1 MMTDSITLT
10 EKDYRRLN
18 SLIERKHVPFT
29 SSSELELLEEEI
41 EKAKVLDHH
50 ETPPNLVTMNT
61 RFRYLNTTDNKF
73 GEMTLVYPPHANL
86 EKNMISVTAP
96 LGAAFL
102 GLREHD
108 EIDWTFP
115 DGKIRT
121 LRVLEILYQPEAN
134 GAHHL

>member
-1 MMTDSITLT
+1 MMSLPITLT
-10 EKDYRRLN
+10 ENDYQRLN
-18 SLIERKHVPFT
+18 YLIERKYVPFT
-29 SSSELELLEEEI
+29 SLTELDVLEEEV
-41 EKAKVLDHH
+41 ERAKIIDQD
-50 ETPPNLVTMNT
+50 TPPNLVTMNT
-61 RFRYLNTTDNKF
+61 KFRYLNTTDNKF
-73 GEMTLVYPPHANL
+73 GEMTLVYPPHADR

-102 GLREHD
+102 GVKEHD

-115 DGKIRT
+115 NGEVKT